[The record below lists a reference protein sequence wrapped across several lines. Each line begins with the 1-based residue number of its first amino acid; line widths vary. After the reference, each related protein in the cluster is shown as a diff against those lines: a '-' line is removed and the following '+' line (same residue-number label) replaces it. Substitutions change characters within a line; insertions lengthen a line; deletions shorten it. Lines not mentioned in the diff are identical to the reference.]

1 MKDSL
6 TKEILNSSEF
16 QRIFFFFTIYTPC
29 TDLSY
34 RGKSLESYGWNNQS
48 ELKKILLKDKTIEL
62 YSARNYKSM
71 KEELQKAD
79 LQDFPPKS
87 ISAEKICIYINRS
100 NQLMSIF
107 SHIRN
112 SFAHGRFNIT
122 DFNGEQFYIF
132 EDVAEQ
138 KNPHITK
145 ISARLILRTSTLLKW
160 IQIIEGGRK
169 SYKKEV

>member
-1 MKDSL
+1 MNYLQQK
-6 TKEILNSSEF
+6 K
-16 QRIFFFFTIYTPC
+16 Y
-29 TDLSY
+29 
-34 RGKSLESYGWNNQS
+34 ES
-48 ELKKILLKDKTIEL
+48 I
-62 YSARNYKSM
+62 

-79 LQDFPPKS
+79 LQFFPPKS
-87 ISAEKICIYINRS
+87 ISADKICIYINRS

-112 SFAHGRFNIT
+112 SFAHGRFNIV

-145 ISARLILRTSTLLKW
+145 ISARMILRTSTLLKW

>member
-48 ELKKILLKDKTIEL
+48 ELKKILLKDKNIEL

-79 LQDFPPKS
+79 LDLDPPKS
-87 ISAEKICIYINRS
+87 ISAEKICVYINRS
-100 NQLMSIF
+100 NQLLSIF

-112 SFAHGRFNIT
+112 SFAHGRFYID

-132 EDVAEQ
+132 EDVVEQ
-138 KNPHITK
+138 TKPQVTK
-145 ISARLILRTSTLLKW
+145 ISARMIIKKSTLLKW